1 MFSLSYIIRTYA
13 RITEY
18 LTTEAQRTQRK
29 EVLRIFCVS
38 PNNMKTKIMKTQ
50 TTVVIEALPIV
61 LKIQPNIIITD
72 DQFFDFCQLNR
83 DLRIE
88 RNHLGDLLI
97 MSPTDS
103 EADQRNF
110 NLIGQ
115 LGIWI
120 KQDGTGVGFGSS
132 GGFTLPNGAVRS
144 PDAAWIKRTKWEII
158 PAEKRKK
165 FAPICPEFVVELRS
179 ENDSLSTLK
188 EKMQEYINNGTQLAW
203 LIYRKQ
209 RQVFIY
215 RPNCGVEELD
225 NPQTLTGEDILPG
238 FVLDLSEIW

>member
-1 MFSLSYIIRTYA
+1 MNTQLSVDLEI
-13 RITEY
+13 
-18 LTTEAQRTQRK
+18 LPM
-29 EVLRIFCVS
+29 VLQML
-38 PNNMKTKIMKTQ
+38 PNMIM
-50 TTVVIEALPIV
+50 
-61 LKIQPNIIITD
+61 TD

-83 DLRIE
+83 HFRIE
-88 RNHLGDLLI
+88 RNQIGDLFI
-97 MSPTDS
+97 MSPTGS
-103 EADQRNF
+103 ETEERNF
-110 NLIGQ
+110 NLNGQ
-115 LGIWI
+115 LWIWT

-158 PAEKRKK
+158 PADKRKK

-179 ENDSLSTLK
+179 ENDNLSTLK
-188 EKMQEYINNGTQLAW
+188 EKMQEYIDNGTQLAW
-203 LIYRKQ
+203 LIDRKQ
-209 RQVFIY
+209 RKVFIY

>member
-1 MFSLSYIIRTYA
+1 MIMNTQLSVDLEI
-13 RITEY
+13 
-18 LTTEAQRTQRK
+18 LPM
-29 EVLRIFCVS
+29 VLQML
-38 PNNMKTKIMKTQ
+38 PNMVM
-50 TTVVIEALPIV
+50 
-61 LKIQPNIIITD
+61 TD

-83 DLRIE
+83 HFRIE
-88 RNHLGDLLI
+88 RNQIGDLFI
-97 MSPTDS
+97 MSPTGS
-103 EADQRNF
+103 ETEERNF
-110 NLIGQ
+110 NLIVQ
-115 LGIWI
+115 LGIWT

-179 ENDSLSTLK
+179 ENDNLSTLK
-188 EKMQEYINNGTQLAW
+188 EKMQEYIDNGTQLAW
-203 LIYRKQ
+203 LIDRKQ
-209 RQVFIY
+209 RKVFIY

>member
-1 MFSLSYIIRTYA
+1 MNTQLSVDLEI
-13 RITEY
+13 
-18 LTTEAQRTQRK
+18 LPM
-29 EVLRIFCVS
+29 VLQML
-38 PNNMKTKIMKTQ
+38 PNMIM
-50 TTVVIEALPIV
+50 
-61 LKIQPNIIITD
+61 TD

-83 DLRIE
+83 HFRIE
-88 RNHLGDLLI
+88 RNQIGDLFI

-103 EADQRNF
+103 ETGQRNF
-110 NLIGQ
+110 NLIGE
-115 LGIWI
+115 LGIWT

-158 PAEKRKK
+158 PADKRKK

-179 ENDSLSTLK
+179 DNDNLSTLK
-188 EKMQEYINNGTQLAW
+188 EKMQEYIDNGTQLAW
-203 LIYRKQ
+203 LIDRKQ
-209 RQVFIY
+209 RKVFIY
-215 RPNCGVEELD
+215 RRNCGVAELD